1 MMEQYTAQ
9 QSSRPSLEVSQ
20 SVGGRE
26 GKKLY
31 STKKGT
37 KRKGDRL
44 QPRCQGSLNIYL
56 GLYT

>member
-26 GKKLY
+26 GKKNC
-31 STKKGT
+31 TVQKKAQ
-37 KRKGDRL
+37 KGREIGCN
-44 QPRCQGSLNIYL
+44 PAAKGP
-56 GLYT
+56 

>member
-26 GKKLY
+26 GKKIVQY
-31 STKKGT
+31 KKRHKKEG
-37 KRKGDRL
+37 R
-44 QPRCQGSLNIYL
+44 
-56 GLYT
+56 